1 MSDRS
6 RGDREEK
13 TWGILK
19 TMMNGINE
27 TDDTKLEQQQRR
39 VNFNDEP
46 ESREFF
52 SGDMVGADN
61 RGSEKSNKIPVIQ
74 REGATIAERQVDLQN
89 AIVWLRRELQEMQ
102 VQDKNLA
109 RQLIALRK
117 RIKNMMKVDGDDL
130 NDLDTTENF
139 DSGISSM

>member
-1 MSDRS
+1 
-6 RGDREEK
+6 
-13 TWGILK
+13 
-19 TMMNGINE
+19 MMNGINE
-27 TDDTKLEQQQRR
+27 TDDSKLEQQRR

-102 VQDKNLA
+102 LQDKNLA
-109 RQLIALRK
+109 RQMIALRK

-130 NDLDTTENF
+130 NDLDTTESF